1 MLAATRQAQAAW
13 AARPLAQ
20 RLAVLRRF
28 RGALAREALP
38 LAQASATARGRS
50 LAEVLTAEV
59 LPLADACRF
68 LERHAAR
75 ALRPRQLGRWGR
87 PLWLSGVQSEIRREP
102 LGVVLVI
109 GPGNY
114 PLFLPA
120 VQCLQ
125 ALAAGNA
132 VLLKPAPAGATAARA
147 WIALLADA
155 GLPPGLC
162 GLLDEDPRQARQAIE
177 AGVDKVVL
185 TGSATTGQ
193 AVLGQLAP
201 RLTPATLELS
211 GMDAA
216 VIRADADLKLAAGAI
231 VFGLSLNAGATC
243 IAPRRLFVD
252 ARVAEPFR
260 EALREAAR
268 HRPSTDALLK
278 SPPELVD
285 ALATELARTAPWI
298 GTGDVGGGLG
308 TPLVCEV
315 PQDSPLWQQE
325 WFAGVALVA
334 RVRDEAEAVQRAQ
347 ASPYALGASVF
358 SRDTAAAQRLAAQLP
373 AGVVTINDLIV
384 PTADPRLPFGGR
396 GRSGFG
402 VTRGLE
408 GLVEMT
414 APKVVSVRR
423 GHWRPHYEPEM
434 AGAAELFAAY
444 LRLTHGHGM
453 RERWRAGCDLV
464 RRAWQAARAAGKS
477 KTHLHHGEPRTSTSG
492 IRPPRP
498 P

>member
-1 MLAATRQAQAAW
+1 MLAAIRQAQAAW
-13 AARPLAQ
+13 AAVPLAQ

-28 RGALAREALP
+28 RGELAREALS
-38 LAQASATARGRS
+38 LARASASARGRS

-68 LERHAAR
+68 LERAAAR
-75 ALRPRQLGRWGR
+75 ALRPRRLGRRGR
-87 PLWLSGVQSEIRREP
+87 PLWLNGVHSEIRREP

-125 ALAAGNA
+125 ALTAGNA
-132 VLLKPAPAGATAARA
+132 VLLKPAPGGTAAARA
-147 WIALLADA
+147 WARLLAA
-155 GLPPGLC
+155 ASLPSGLLV
-162 GLLDEDPRQARQAIE
+162 LLDEDPREASQAIE
-177 AGVDKVVL
+177 AGVDKLVL
-185 TGSATTGQ
+185 TGSADTGRV
-193 AVLGQLAP
+193 VLEQLAP
-201 RLTPATLELS
+201 QLTPATLELS

-216 VIRADADLKLAAGAI
+216 VICAEADLRLAAGAI

-243 IAPRRLFVD
+243 IAPRRLFVHE
-252 ARVAEPFR
+252 RVAAPFR

-268 HRPSTDALLK
+268 QRP
-278 SPPELVD
+278 PPEAPLTSPRGLVA
-285 ALATELARTAPWI
+285 ALTAELARTPPWI
-298 GTGDVGGGLG
+298 GTGDAAGGLRP
-308 TPLVCEV
+308 PLVCEV
-315 PQDSPLWQQE
+315 PEDSSLWQQE

-334 RVRDEAEAVQRAQ
+334 RVRDDAEAVQRAR

-358 SRDTAAAQRLAAQLP
+358 SRDTAAARRLAAQLP

-408 GLVEMT
+408 GLLELTV
-414 APKVVSVRR
+414 PKVVSVRQGR
-423 GHWRPHYEPEM
+423 WRPHYEPERP
-434 AGAAELFAAY
+434 GATELFTAY
-444 LRLTHGHGM
+444 LRLVHGRGM
-453 RERWRAGCDLV
+453 RARWQAGCDLV
-464 RRAWQAARAAGKS
+464 RRVWRTSRATGQAGADAPGLASAAS
-477 KTHLHHGEPRTSTSG
+477 TGEPL
-492 IRPPRP
+492 PPRTP
-498 P
+498 

>member
-13 AARPLAQ
+13 AALPLSQ
-20 RLAVLRRF
+20 RLVVIRRF

-38 LAQASATARGRS
+38 LARASATARGRS
-50 LAEVLTAEV
+50 LAEVLTAEA

-68 LERHAAR
+68 LERHADR
-75 ALRPRQLGRWGR
+75 ALRPRRLGRWGR
-87 PLWLSGVQSEIRREP
+87 PLWLSGVRSEIRREP
-102 LGVVLVI
+102 FGVVLVI

-125 ALAAGNA
+125 ALTAGNA
-132 VLLKPAPAGATAARA
+132 VLLKPAPAGAASARA
-147 WIALLADA
+147 WIALLAQA
-155 GLPPGLC
+155 GLPSGLC
-162 GLLDEDPRQARQAIE
+162 SLLDEDPRQARQAIE

-216 VIRADADLKLAAGAI
+216 IICADADLKLAAGAI

-243 IAPRRLFVD
+243 IAPRRLLVD

-260 EALREAAR
+260 EALRDAAR
-268 HRPSTDALLK
+268 QRPATDATGE
-278 SPPELVD
+278 SPRDLVD
-285 ALATELARTAPWI
+285 AFTTEVARTPPWI
-298 GTGDVGGGLG
+298 GTADARGGLR

-334 RVRDEAEAVQRAQ
+334 RVRDEAEAVQRAR

-358 SRDTAAAQRLAAQLP
+358 SRDTTTAQRLAAQLP

-414 APKVVSVRR
+414 VPKVVSVRR

-434 AGAAELFAAY
+434 AGAAPLFASY
-444 LRLTHGHGM
+444 LCLAHGRGM

-464 RRAWQAARAAGKS
+464 RHAWQAARVAGRARPRPP
-477 KTHLHHGEPRTSTSG
+477 HDEPGTSTG
-492 IRPPRP
+492 GVRPPRTP
-498 P
+498 

>member
-1 MLAATRQAQAAW
+1 MLAATRQAQVAW
-13 AARPLAQ
+13 AARPLSQ

-28 RGALAREALP
+28 RGALSKQALP

-68 LERHAAR
+68 LERHATR
-75 ALRPRQLGRWGR
+75 TLRPRRLGRRGR

-132 VLLKPAPAGATAARA
+132 VLLKPAPTGAAAARA
-147 WIALLADA
+147 WIALLAEA
-155 GLPPGLC
+155 GLPSGLC
-162 GLLDEDPRQARQAIE
+162 VLLEEDPRQAHQAIE

-193 AVLGQLAP
+193 AVLNQLAP

-216 VIRADADLKLAAGAI
+216 VICADADLKLAAGAL

-252 ARVAEPFR
+252 AQVAEPFR

-268 HRPSTDALLK
+268 HRPSTDAPLK
-278 SPPELVD
+278 SPRELVD
-285 ALATELARTAPWI
+285 ALTTELARTPPWI
-298 GTGDVGGGLG
+298 GTGNVGGLR
-308 TPLVCEV
+308 TPLICEV
-315 PQDSPLWQQE
+315 PGDSPLWQQE
-325 WFAGVALVA
+325 WFAGIALVA

-358 SRDTAAAQRLAAQLP
+358 SRDTAAARRLAAQLP

-414 APKVVSVRR
+414 VPKVVSLRR
-423 GHWRPHYEPEM
+423 GRWRPHYEPET
-434 AGAAELFAAY
+434 AGAAELFASY
-444 LRLTHGHGM
+444 LRLAHGRGI

-477 KTHLHHGEPRTSTSG
+477 SARPPDGEPGNSTG
-492 IRPPRP
+492 GVRPPRTP
-498 P
+498 